1 MVLNTTFNYISVIS
15 WRWFLLGQL
24 FEMNRLKCQKL
35 RDIDYD
41 HPDDDDECQMMT
53 IPHRDHW
60 SRRAKKNI
68 YIINVSY
75 K

>member
-1 MVLNTTFNYISVIS
+1 
-15 WRWFLLGQL
+15 
-24 FEMNRLKCQKL
+24 MNRLKCQKL

-53 IPHRDHW
+53 IPHRDHR